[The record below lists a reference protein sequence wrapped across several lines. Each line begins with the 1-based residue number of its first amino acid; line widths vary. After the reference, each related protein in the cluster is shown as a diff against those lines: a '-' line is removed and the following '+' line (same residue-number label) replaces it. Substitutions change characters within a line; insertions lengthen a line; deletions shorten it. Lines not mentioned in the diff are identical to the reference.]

1 MSVVNQ
7 PQNTHT
13 TSKIR
18 SKLFAH
24 FNTIDIYVIG
34 LSSIYVVLSIVFF
47 NQIKWAGRL
56 IGVNILIFIMV
67 TSLAYF
73 NSRRKSLILDVTHNF
88 YIIPMILVMF
98 NQVFYF
104 IPIVHPYDYDTMLI
118 AWDRAIFGANP
129 TEVLQR
135 ISNPYLTEFLQ
146 LCYMSFFFHGLA
158 QGIEMYIGNRKD
170 DVKIIARQIGF
181 GYFVSYIL
189 YFVFPAIGPR
199 FTVHDFA
206 TLSNELPGLW
216 LTEPIRHFINA
227 GDSIKIG
234 ELYPALVVNRDCMP
248 SGHTMMTVMNIII
261 GFQLRSKQRWIF
273 LVIGSCLIFST
284 VYLRYHYVVDVI
296 AGIIFAFI
304 VMWIEPKLWRLL
316 RAKKWVAK

>member
-1 MSVVNQ
+1 MPAENQ
-7 PQNTHT
+7 PENTNT
-13 TSKIR
+13 ATKLR
-18 SKLFAH
+18 SKF
-24 FNTIDIYVIG
+24 FVQYNSIDFYVLG
-34 LSSIYVVLSIVFF
+34 LSSIYIVLSVVFF
-47 NQIKWAGRL
+47 NEIKWASRL
-56 IGVNILIFIMV
+56 IGVNVLIGIMV
-67 TSLAYF
+67 TLLAYY

-88 YIIPMILVMF
+88 YIIPMVLVMF

-104 IPIVHPYDYDTMLI
+104 IPVVHPHDYDTMLI
-118 AWDRAIFGANP
+118 AWDRAIFGVNP
-129 TEVLQR
+129 TEVLLR
-135 ISNPYLTEFLQ
+135 FSNPYLTEFLQ

-158 QGIEMYIGNRKD
+158 QGIEMYVGNRKD
-170 DVKIIARQIGF
+170 AVKTIARQIGF

-206 TLSNELPGLW
+206 TLSTDLPGLW

-227 GDSIKIG
+227 GDNIGLG

-261 GFQLRSKQRWIF
+261 SFQLRSKQRWIF

-284 VYLRYHYVVDVI
+284 VYLRYHYAVDVI
-296 AGIIFAFI
+296 AGIICAII
-304 VMWIEPKLWRLL
+304 VMWLEPKLWRKLL
-316 RAKKWVAK
+316 AKKWVVN